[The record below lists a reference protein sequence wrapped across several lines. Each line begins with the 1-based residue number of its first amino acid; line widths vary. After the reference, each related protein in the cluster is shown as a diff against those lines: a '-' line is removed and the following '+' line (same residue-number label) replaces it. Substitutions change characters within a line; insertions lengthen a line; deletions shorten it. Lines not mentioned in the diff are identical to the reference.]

1 MSTVPARR
9 ARKRGNGEVSIRQRS
24 DGVWRAE
31 VAVGRKPDGKLDR
44 RYCYGK
50 TRGEVQA
57 KLDDLRRRSASGMLG
72 AAEKERETVATFLI
86 RWLDGAKTNL
96 RPLTWKRYD
105 EIVTLHLI
113 PGLGKHRIAALK
125 SDHVDGLYTKLL
137 ASGLGPSTVASCHRV
152 LHRALNVAVRRG
164 YLPRNVCGL
173 IDPPKVPRS
182 EIMPP
187 TPDQIAKLLD
197 AAEARGDRLVA
208 LWELAAYSGARQG
221 ELLGLQWADLDL
233 DRATMT
239 IRRTLIDVLAGEPTY
254 GEPKSETSRRT
265 LSLPPEAVAALRAHR
280 DRQGFE
286 RQRLGEGYAAHDLVF
301 ATPIGG
307 PLHNTS
313 VWRCYKRALERAG
326 LPTTFRFHDL
336 RHAHA
341 TAMLAAGVHMK
352 VAQVRLGHGSIQI
365 TMDTYSHIQAGLDAE
380 AADLVGAAFGRARRA
395 STS

>member
-1 MSTVPARR
+1 MS
-9 ARKRGNGEVSIRQRS
+9 KRGNGEGSIRQRK
-24 DGVWRAE
+24 DGQWRAE
-31 VAVGRKPDGKLDR
+31 ILLGRKPNGKDDR
-44 RYCYGK
+44 RYLYGR
-50 TRGEVQA
+50 TRGEDQT
-57 KLDDLRRRSASGMLG
+57 KLDDLRRRAAGGMLG
-72 AAEKERETVATFLI
+72 AAEKERESVAAYLTG
-86 RWLDGAKTNL
+86 WLDGAKTSL
-96 RPLTWKRYD
+96 RPLTWKRYS

-113 PGLGKHRIAALK
+113 PGRGRHKIAALK
-125 SDHVDGLYTKLL
+125 PDHVAGLYARLR
-137 ASGLGPSTVASCHRV
+137 AGGLGPSTVHSCHRV
-152 LHRALNVAVRRG
+152 LHRALGVAVRRG

-173 IDPPKVPRS
+173 IDPPKVPRT
-182 EIMPP
+182 EIIPP
-187 TPDQIAKLLD
+187 TPEQIATLLD
-197 AAEARGDRLVA
+197 AAEAHGDRLVA
-208 LWELAAYSGARQG
+208 LWELAVYTGARQG
-221 ELLGLQWADLDL
+221 ELLALRWADLDL
-233 DRATMT
+233 DRATIS
-239 IRRTLIDVLAGEPTY
+239 IRRTLIEVLAGEPTY

-286 RQRLGEGYAAHDLVF
+286 RQRLGDGYAAHDLVF

-313 VWRCYKRALERAG
+313 VWRSYKRALDRAG

-341 TAMLAAGVHMK
+341 TAMLRAGVHMK